1 MYKDFMKL
9 DDEFAIELDAYSFSL
24 VRKYVST
31 KLWRKTGEEV
41 TKEREERWWFPKIE
55 MCIEQYVIEVARIS
69 DDIKEYVEVL
79 KKIEAKLDDI
89 PKLRMV
95 DGNLQ
100 IVRSLAEIEEEG

>member
-9 DDEFAIELDAYSFSL
+9 DDEFSIELDAYSFSL
-24 VRKYVST
+24 VRKFTST

-55 MCIEQYVIEVARIS
+55 MCIEQYVIESARVS
-69 DDIKEYVEVL
+69 DTLTEYVEVL
-79 KKIEAKLDDI
+79 KRIEEKLEDI

-95 DGNLQ
+95 DGELK
-100 IVRSLAEIEEEG
+100 IVRSLAEVE